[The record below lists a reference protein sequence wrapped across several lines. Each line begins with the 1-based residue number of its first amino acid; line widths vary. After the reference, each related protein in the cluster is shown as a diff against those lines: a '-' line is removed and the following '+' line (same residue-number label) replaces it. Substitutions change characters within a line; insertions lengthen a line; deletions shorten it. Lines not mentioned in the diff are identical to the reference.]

1 MLEFLE
7 FILSIEIVGVIIY
20 TLLAIF
26 FALLPLLSFI
36 KLCQIKRAL
45 YDIADMT
52 AMQLSD
58 NQSGKKPP
66 NSRNGEVDE
75 DQPINLH

>member
-1 MLEFLE
+1 MEALLGLGLGAIII
-7 FILSIEIVGVIIY
+7 ILIAS
-20 TLLAIF
+20 AF

-36 KLCQIKRAL
+36 QLCQIKRAL

-75 DQPINLH
+75 DQPINMH